1 MKILLTNNH
10 LATAGGTETYVYA
23 MACELKRLG
32 HEVEIFT
39 FQPGG
44 FSFKVTELTGIRI
57 INSPEQLGK
66 YDLILANH
74 ITTVEV
80 CAGKGY
86 IIQTCHGILPKL
98 EQPSSRADAYVA
110 ISWEVNS
117 YLDNRYGIKSFLIN
131 NGIDCERFKPVKP
144 LNENIQ
150 NVLSLCQ
157 NDEFNKVLA
166 LEFENRGI
174 GFKYFNKFSNPIWNI
189 EDYMNEADMV
199 VSLGRGAYEAMACGR
214 AVLVLDH
221 RPYQAM
227 MGDGIIG
234 IVDDLKIFDTNCSGR
249 YRRYTDIDY
258 MIDEAI
264 KYYSIKLGDHM
275 RSFALGLFN
284 IKHSIKKYLDIYGN
298 A

>member
-10 LATAGGTETYVYA
+10 LVTAGGTETYVYA

-39 FQPGG
+39 FQPGA

-57 INSPEQLGK
+57 INSLEQLGK

-74 ITTVEV
+74 NSTVDV
-80 CAGKGY
+80 CSGKGF
-86 IIQTCHGILPKL
+86 IIQTCHGTLPKL
-98 EQPSSRADAYVA
+98 EQPSVKANAHVA
-110 ISWEVNS
+110 ISWEVLF
-117 YLDNRYGIKSFLIN
+117 YLENFGIKSYIVS

-157 NDEFNKVLA
+157 NEEFNKVLA

-174 GFKYFNKFSNPIWNI
+174 GFKYFNKFSNPVWNI
-189 EDYMNEADMV
+189 EDHMNEADMV
-199 VSLGRGAYEAMACGR
+199 ISLGRGAYEAMACGR
-214 AVLVLDH
+214 VVLVLDH
-221 RPYQAM
+221 RPYQTM

-234 IVDDLKIFDTNCSGR
+234 IDPELSIFNSNCSGR
-249 YRRYTDIDY
+249 YHRYTDIDY
-258 MIDEAI
+258 MIDDAI
-264 KYYSIKLGDHM
+264 KYYSINLGDSM
-275 RSFALGLFN
+275 RSIALRVFN
-284 IKHSIKKYLDIYGN
+284 IKNSIKKYLDIYGN